1 MKPIKFDQNFI
12 DKLKKLKTQNSTL
25 FSKIHKQLSL
35 FKENPRHPSLRTH
48 QLKGKLKNVF
58 SISVDRSFRLV
69 YVKNGEYLF
78 FDLGFHSQIY
88 KD

>member
-12 DKLKKLKTQNSTL
+12 NKLQKLKKQNPTL
-25 FSKIHKQLSL
+25 YFKIHKQLSL

-69 YVKNGEYLF
+69 YIKNGEYLF
-78 FDLGFHSQIY
+78 FDFGFHSQIY
-88 KD
+88 RD